1 MGMQSHDIK
10 DTNVMADINVT
21 PMVDVMLVLLVI
33 FMIVTPAIVAGFK
46 AQLPDG
52 VNLLSRPE
60 EEDRTVLGID
70 MNGAYYLNKRP
81 IAAGDAAALLRAEF
95 ERHPE
100 DRVLFI
106 KADRSLRYG
115 EMMKAMELG
124 REAGARVI
132 AAVTEQSPGT
142 ESNVRVVE

>member
-1 MGMQSHDIK
+1 MQSHDIK
-10 DTNVMADINVT
+10 DANVMADINVT

>member
-1 MGMQSHDIK
+1 MAMQSHNITDA
-10 DTNVMADINVT
+10 NVMADINMT

-46 AQLPDG
+46 AQLPVG
-52 VNLLSRPE
+52 VHLLSRPE

-70 MNGAYYLNKRP
+70 VNGNYYLNKRP
-81 IAAGDAAALLRAEF
+81 IRTEDAATLLAQEF
-95 ERHPE
+95 ERHPQ
-100 DRVLFI
+100 DRVLFV
-106 KADRSLRYG
+106 KADRQLRYG
-115 EMMKAMELG
+115 EMLEAMELG

-132 AAVTEQSPGT
+132 AAVTEQAPGT

>member
-1 MGMQSHDIK
+1 MQSHDIK